1 MLDYATGAGKS
12 KKKVAPFARMPDFTL
27 KLLIINVTN
36 FAYSTMPKQK
46 NDHLLQL
53 IRSLTKAEKRH
64 FRLFAQR
71 NQSSEALLFLQLFD
85 YLDQRGEYDE
95 ADILKKLPTA
105 KKSQLPNLKA
115 HLNRQLL
122 TSLRLLG
129 KNQNEDIELREMLD
143 WAKVL
148 YNKGLYRPSLDM
160 LAKTKD
166 KALQSHF
173 STLALECVE
182 FEKLIESQYIT
193 HSMVGRAEALGAQSL
208 ELVQVIS
215 STNHYANLSLQMYA
229 LYLRTGFARNQEDY
243 DQIKAVFKDLHPG
256 IPLEGLDFWGKVYY
270 CQSYVWLYHLGQAF
284 TQCYRYSLAWVQLFD
299 TVPMM
304 KRLHPALYLKGCHN
318 LLSTLFHCL
327 DHDRFVVALAD
338 FERFPEEVGGHADRN
353 VEGLYELYRY
363 IHRIDR
369 HYLEGT
375 FAEGLQLVPELVRCM
390 EENTYNWDDHR
401 MLVFQYRIA
410 CLYFA
415 VGNYDRALHYLY
427 LIINRKNPDYRAD
440 IQCFARILA
449 LISHFELG
457 NATLVE
463 YQIKSVYRFL
473 MKMEDLHA
481 VQREILHFV
490 RRTPGMRQAEVL
502 DEFRQ
507 LHDKLEPLQ
516 QDPFERRPFL
526 YLDIISWLESKLEK
540 RSVQAVIRDHFLQRQ
555 RVNRLLQ

>member
-1 MLDYATGAGKS
+1 
-12 KKKVAPFARMPDFTL
+12 
-27 KLLIINVTN
+27 
-36 FAYSTMPKQK
+36 MPKHK

-71 NQSSEALLFLQLFD
+71 NQSSETMLFLQLFD

-148 YNKGLYRPSLDM
+148 YSKGLYRPSLDM
-160 LAKTKD
+160 LAKTKER
-166 KALQSHF
+166 ALQGHF

-193 HSMVGRAEALGAQSL
+193 NSMAGRAEALSAQSL
-208 ELVQVIS
+208 HLVAVIS
-215 STNHYANLSLQMYA
+215 SANHYANLSLQMYA
-229 LYLRTGFARNQEDY
+229 LYLKTGFARNQEDY
-243 DQIKAVFKDLHPG
+243 NRIRAVFEQLNPG
-256 IPLEGLDFWGKVYY
+256 ISFEHLDFWGKAYY

-284 TQCYRYSLAWVQLFD
+284 TQCYRYSLAWVQLFE

-304 KRLHPALYLKGCHN
+304 KRLHPALYLKGLHN
-318 LLSTLFHCL
+318 LLGTLFNCL
-327 DHDRFVVALAD
+327 DHDRFVGALAD
-338 FERFPEEVGGHADRN
+338 FERFPEEVGLHTDRN
-353 VEGLYELYRY
+353 VEGLFELYRY
-363 IHRIDR
+363 IHRINR

-375 FAEGLQLVPELVRCM
+375 FAEGLKMVPELVRCI
-390 EENTYNWDDHR
+390 EDNTYNWDDHR
-401 MLVFQYRIA
+401 VLVFHYRIA

-415 VGNYDRALHYLY
+415 VGDFDQALHYLN

-449 LISHFELG
+449 LISHFEVG

-463 YQIKSVYRFL
+463 YQLKSVYRFL
-473 MKMEDLHA
+473 LKMEDLHA

-490 RRTPGMRQAEVL
+490 RRTPGMRQAQVI
-502 DEFRQ
+502 DEFRA
-507 LHDKLEPLQ
+507 LHAKLVPLQ
-516 QDPFERRPFL
+516 ADPYERRPFL

-540 RSVQAVIRDHFLQRQ
+540 RPVQAVIRDHFLQRKQ
-555 RVNRLLQ
+555 RLIPQ

>member
-1 MLDYATGAGKS
+1 
-12 KKKVAPFARMPDFTL
+12 
-27 KLLIINVTN
+27 
-36 FAYSTMPKQK
+36 MPKQK

-71 NQSSEALLFLQLFD
+71 NQSSEAMLFLQLFD

-95 ADILKKLPTA
+95 ADLLKKMPAA

-129 KNQNEDIELREMLD
+129 KNQNEDIQLREMLD

-148 YNKGLYRPSLDM
+148 YSKGLYRPSLDM
-160 LAKTKD
+160 LAKTKER
-166 KALQSHF
+166 ALQGHF
-173 STLALECVE
+173 STLALEVVE

-193 HSMVGRAEALGAQSL
+193 NSIVGRVEVLSAQSL
-208 ELVQVIS
+208 HLIEGIA
-215 STNHYANLSLQMYA
+215 STNRYANLSLQMYA
-229 LYLRTGFARNQEDY
+229 LYLKTGFARNQADY
-243 DQIKAVFKDLHPG
+243 AQVRAAFHQLHPG
-256 IPLEGLDFWGKVYY
+256 IPFAELDFWGQVYY
-270 CQSYVWLYHLGQAF
+270 CQSYVWLYHVGQAF
-284 TQCYRYSLAWVQLFD
+284 TQCYRYSLAWVRLFEA
-299 TVPMM
+299 VPMM
-304 KRLHPALYLKGCHN
+304 KRLHPALYLKGMHN
-318 LLSTLFHCL
+318 LLGTLFNCL
-327 DHDRFVVALAD
+327 DHDRFVATLAD
-338 FERFPEEVGGHADRN
+338 FERFPEEIGGHTDRN
-353 VEGLYELYRY
+353 VEGLFELYRY
-363 IHRIDR
+363 IHRINR

-375 FAEGLQLVPELVRCM
+375 FAEGLHLVPELTRCM
-390 EENTYNWDDHR
+390 EQNTYNWDDHR
-401 MLVFQYRIA
+401 VLVFHYRIA

-415 VGNYDRALHYLY
+415 VSDYEQALHYLY

-449 LISHFELG
+449 LIAHFELG

-463 YQIKSVYRFL
+463 YQLKSVYRFL
-473 MKMEDLHA
+473 LKMEDLHA

-490 RRTPGMRQAEVL
+490 RRTPGMLQAQVL

-507 LHDKLEPLQ
+507 LHTTLIPLQ
-516 QDPFERRPFL
+516 ADPYERRPFL

-540 RSVQAVIRDHFLQRQ
+540 RPLPEIVREKFSGRAKANLSGRSAGIF
-555 RVNRLLQ
+555 